1 MDTFCLV
8 NGAKIVSR
16 NLPTKIYLKLVLWV
30 VVSIVSIF
38 FLPIYTTT
46 ISSRW
51 SAGLS
56 LIVCLGLV
64 HFGWFKLPLL
74 VPTVVT
80 FYFFSRFL
88 ESNVLGAT
96 PPFLWLDMVA
106 SLSVIVA
113 EVSGIGLGYV
123 LSAGSVDTRS
133 RALGFFVF
141 SAAIFL
147 LSYLERYAI
156 VST

>member
-1 MDTFCLV
+1 M
-8 NGAKIVSR
+8 
-16 NLPTKIYLKLVLWV
+16 
-30 VVSIVSIF
+30 
-38 FLPIYTTT
+38 
-46 ISSRW
+46 
-51 SAGLS
+51 
-56 LIVCLGLV
+56 GLV

-88 ESNVLGAT
+88 ESNLLGVA
-96 PPFLWLDMVA
+96 PPFLWLDIVA

-141 SAAIFL
+141 STAIFL

-156 VST
+156 VLT

>member
-88 ESNVLGAT
+88 ESNVLGVA

-133 RALGFFVF
+133 RALDFLFLVLRYF
-141 SAAIFL
+141 CLAIL
-147 LSYLERYAI
+147 NDTRLS
-156 VST
+156 

>member
-56 LIVCLGLV
+56 LSVCLGLV

-88 ESNVLGAT
+88 ESNVLGVA

-106 SLSVIVA
+106 SLSVILA
-113 EVSGIGLGYV
+113 EVTGIGLGYI

-133 RALGFFVF
+133 RTLGFFVF
-141 SAAIFL
+141 GAAIFL
-147 LSYLERYAI
+147 LVYLERYAI
-156 VST
+156 VLA